1 MSSYFESLDSAFL
14 AHFSRRLSDLI
25 IDQGTKLLESHGITT
40 PTAAVS
46 TIYFLKE
53 KEKEKENVTV
63 ADLAKA
69 LDVTHQMATQRA
81 NTLESVGLIL
91 RQPNPQDKRA
101 KTLHLTELG
110 SAEANKLRP
119 ITRKVTQVFDQ
130 LNKQIECELMSKI
143 RQAELALIDKPLAER
158 LKEIEIS

>member
-53 KEKEKENVTV
+53 KENVTV

-81 NTLESVGLIL
+81 NTLESMGLIL

-119 ITRKVTQVFDQ
+119 ITRKVTQVFEQ

-143 RQAELALIDKPLAER
+143 RQAELALIDKPLVER
-158 LKEIEIS
+158 LKEIEVT

>member
-53 KEKEKENVTV
+53 KEKEKVTV

-81 NTLESVGLIL
+81 NTLESMGLIL

-143 RQAELALIDKPLAER
+143 RQAELALIDQPLAER
-158 LKEIEIS
+158 LKEIEVT